1 MTKVCDSES
10 WLEGRSENTGSPS
23 TESAPHYVN
32 ANDARRNR
40 LTINSVLS
48 DWQRLVDH
56 DLAIKS
62 SLPDFAAGQLIEAT
76 DTQLQE
82 CLFRAII
89 PTTEQWQLPITSLQL
104 LQHACRRLS
113 DAEAAVLISEQNFSG
128 RPKWDNFKLKT
139 ILLRSDHN
147 TDCRQLARRIKSF
160 RQVPLPDHCLPLHPT
175 DASRGEGIGFP
186 EEFVSSDKKKMKA
199 IEEEKVEVTRETLV
213 YLTQDLR
220 SDLANI
226 ELQAFVGVFST
237 YQGIEVREHL
247 TPLLSPLSATYPAHF
262 VPENEFCE
270 ISYFSDPSSTLS
282 EDIEDAE
289 NKIYKTDFEFWR
301 EVLEKDDTPE
311 RYDNLDIS
319 EMIRA
324 GNFGRP
330 CTDIFRVEV
339 SRS

>member
-23 TESAPHYVN
+23 TDSTPHYVN

-40 LTINSVLS
+40 LTISSVLS

-128 RPKWDNFKLKT
+128 RPKWDNFKLET
-139 ILLRSDHN
+139 TLLRSDHN

-237 YQGIEVREHL
+237 YQGVREPCFKRSINL
-247 TPLLSPLSATYPAHF
+247 TL
-262 VPENEFCE
+262 C
-270 ISYFSDPSSTLS
+270 
-282 EDIEDAE
+282 
-289 NKIYKTDFEFWR
+289 
-301 EVLEKDDTPE
+301 
-311 RYDNLDIS
+311 
-319 EMIRA
+319 IRLKS
-324 GNFGRP
+324 GS
-330 CTDIFRVEV
+330 I
-339 SRS
+339 